1 MTTATRTALIAC
13 GAFGRE
19 LLALRKRHGWD
30 VDVLSLPVLLHNRP
44 ARIPDAVRRRIR
56 DARARYERVVV
67 VYGDCGT
74 GGELDEMLREEGVER
89 IAGPHC
95 YEIYGGALFD
105 RLIDEE
111 VGTYFLTDFLVRAFD
126 HLVVK
131 GLGLDRFP
139 QLRDD
144 YFGNYRRV
152 VYLAQRDDP
161 DLLSRARRAA
171 ECLGLPLEV
180 RRVGYGDLE
189 RRLIDLLGEYR
200 GDRSDNVPDRVL
212 A

>member
-1 MTTATRTALIAC
+1 MTTATRMALIAC

-30 VDVLSLPVLLHNRP
+30 VDVLSMPVLLHNRP

-56 DARARYERVVV
+56 DARERYERVVV

-74 GGELDEMLREEGVER
+74 GGELDEILREEGVER

-171 ECLGLPLEV
+171 ELLGLPLEV

-189 RRLIDLLGEYR
+189 RRLIDLLGEQR
-200 GDRSDNVPDRVL
+200 DDRSDDVSDRVL

>member
-1 MTTATRTALIAC
+1 MTTAKRAALIAC

-19 LLALRKRHGWD
+19 LLALKKRYGWD

-44 ARIPDAVRRRIR
+44 ARIPDAVRQRIR
-56 DARARYERVVV
+56 DARARYEQVVV

-74 GGELDEMLREEGVER
+74 GGALDEVLREEEVER

-126 HLVVK
+126 HLVIK

-152 VYLAQRDDP
+152 VYLAQSDDP
-161 DLLSRARRAA
+161 DLL
-171 ECLGLPLEV
+171 
-180 RRVGYGDLE
+180 
-189 RRLIDLLGEYR
+189 
-200 GDRSDNVPDRVL
+200 
-212 A
+212 

>member
-1 MTTATRTALIAC
+1 M
-13 GAFGRE
+13 
-19 LLALRKRHGWD
+19 LALRKRHGWD
-30 VDVLSLPVLLHNRP
+30 VEVLGLSVLLHNRP
-44 ARIPDAVRRRIR
+44 ERISDAVRQRIR
-56 DARARYERVVV
+56 DARERYERVVV

-74 GGELDEMLREEGVER
+74 GGGLDELLREEGVER

-111 VGTYFLTDFLVRAFD
+111 VGTYFLTDFLVRSFD

-144 YFGNYRRV
+144 YFGSYRRV

-171 ECLGLPLEV
+171 ALLGLPLEV

-189 RRLIDLLGEYR
+189 RRLIDLLGE
-200 GDRSDNVPDRVL
+200 
-212 A
+212 